1 MQSPVINASWPCDSI
16 WILTWP
22 GVCPGLAP
30 SEPQGKS
37 GGEIYQVGKAML
49 EDRADRV
56 VHDVVG
62 IIGIGLAVPIFKFLF
77 GDEITSIGKGRYPL
91 AIH

>member
-1 MQSPVINASWPCDSI
+1 MDTDMAWRV
-16 WILTWP
+16 P
-22 GVCPGLAP
+22 GGWLQANLRANLV
-30 SEPQGKS
+30 
-37 GGEIYQVGKAML
+37 GEIYQVGKAML

>member
-1 MQSPVINASWPCDSI
+1 
-16 WILTWP
+16 
-22 GVCPGLAP
+22 
-30 SEPQGKS
+30 
-37 GGEIYQVGKAML
+37 ML

-62 IIGIGLAVPIFKFLF
+62 IIGVSLAVPIFKFFF